1 MDRSMD
7 IYVFA
12 GIVTAEM
19 VKQGKYIN
27 MKEKIKQST
36 GKTWLNTMVK
46 KRSGKRKEYNKA
58 QNYHSKRA
66 QEAPSPA
73 RYLQVIGVGVCI
85 SSTHGQP
92 ARRTK
97 YPNGEKERKTHN

>member
-1 MDRSMD
+1 
-7 IYVFA
+7 
-12 GIVTAEM
+12 
-19 VKQGKYIN
+19 
-27 MKEKIKQST
+27 
-36 GKTWLNTMVK
+36 MVK

>member
-27 MKEKIKQST
+27 VKEEIKQST
-36 GKTWLNTMVK
+36 GKT
-46 KRSGKRKEYNKA
+46 
-58 QNYHSKRA
+58 
-66 QEAPSPA
+66 
-73 RYLQVIGVGVCI
+73 
-85 SSTHGQP
+85 
-92 ARRTK
+92 
-97 YPNGEKERKTHN
+97 